1 MQHIIK
7 SKYLT
12 EDIETVLSNIDF
24 DLLFILMDENTEKWC
39 FPKVKDINPIKNSI
53 HIVVPPND
61 YNKNLN
67 NLSAIWQQLTENMAT
82 RKSLLIN
89 LGGGMISDLGGFAA
103 ATFKRGIRYIN
114 IPTTLLA
121 AVDAS
126 VGGKTGINFAG
137 YKNEIGSFYSA
148 EYVIVSTDFYNTLPQ
163 DSILSGFAEMLKHSL
178 IYSENE
184 WNKILALNLSEIN
197 YDITDMVFESVMIKE
212 NIVQKD
218 PYEKDIRKA
227 LNLGHTVGHAFESM
241 ALAKNEQLSH
251 GNAVAL
257 GLIAELY
264 LSHIICGFPKEKL
277 LRTIRFIQKYYLPFY
292 FDCNDYDNMFE
303 IIRHDKKNSDNSI
316 LFTPLQDIG
325 DIKINQ
331 NISKD
336 LIFQALDFYR
346 DFFKF

>member
-1 MQHIIK
+1 MCHIIK
-7 SKYLT
+7 SNKLT
-12 EDIETVLSNIDF
+12 KDIETVISNIDF

-39 FPKVKDINPIKNSI
+39 FTKIKDIIRIKNSI

-61 YNKNLN
+61 DSKNLN
-67 NLSAIWQQLTENMAT
+67 NLSAIWQQLTQNMAT

-137 YKNEIGSFYSA
+137 YKNEIGSFYPS
-148 EYVIVSTDFYNTLPQ
+148 EYVIISTDFYNTLPQ
-163 DSILSGFAEMLKHSL
+163 ESIISGFAEMLKHSL
-178 IYSENE
+178 IYSEDE
-184 WNKILALNLSEIN
+184 WNKIIELNPFDTD

-241 ALAKNEQLSH
+241 ALAKKEQLSH
-251 GNAVAL
+251 GHAVAL

-277 LRTIRFIQKYYLPFY
+277 LRTIRFIQKYYPPFY
-292 FDCNDYDNMFE
+292 FDCNNYNNLFD
-303 IIRHDKKNSDNSI
+303 IIRHDKKNSNNAI
-316 LFTPLQDIG
+316 LFTLLQDIG

-331 NISKD
+331 NISKN

-346 DFFKF
+346 DVLGF